1 MSMKSKFLFGALLG
15 SIALASCTADEELN
29 SPAVSQESPIKFAVS
44 LEGSDGMP
52 ILTRADMTS
61 DFGLNFEAGDLMSL
75 FHGIADVS
83 SSLTGYQ
90 NAIYEGSAKDGE
102 AFVFTTKSM
111 VLEKGAI
118 MVYPADT
125 AFTNSGSAAPVITI
139 PENQDARTKELTP
152 YMSEL
157 LTIGSYNE
165 PSTEN
170 TAGYGKKYDIILK
183 RVGTTLILTTVP
195 SNTDKID
202 GLGVSPLKVSSIEMN
217 ASDAF
222 TTSISVKYNA
232 DTPYRNSE
240 FSLWTK
246 VSDVDVDNATVANA
260 LTTTDITDN
269 YNAVFTLLPAKT
281 GTIISSAN
289 VVIKTNYGKVTLE
302 DVKGDI
308 WGKTATTVTY
318 DKTVTEGIQE
328 VLNNTWTN
336 ATTGSFIGEKIGKF
350 GKRSIQA
357 DMSTLDMDGLHIT
370 DQQHLIDALKVYDA
384 IANDA
389 TVNFFLDGD
398 ENGEF
403 VMDAEATA
411 AYEARVADAENKI
424 TFKLSTDPATQC
436 DAVKFVST
444 TETEV
449 PTALKFGTAT
459 PVKFAG
465 LWKYSDSKTFDYIAS
480 LEVVEGA
487 TMTMTNMITATA
499 TNPATTAITNNGT
512 VNISGATTLKLN
524 MTNNG
529 VIDIPV
535 GAEFLMNGA
544 ELTNNATSLEVYGKI
559 DNAGSLGVQSNTSG
573 KINNYGYI
581 TQKNADA
588 YTYVSTNASTGKTFA
603 DAFAADAKIGTIELF
618 GTGNVN
624 TVVASTGLPGF
635 IKVITNVTS
644 VTQAEV
650 GEYANYVEITGACT
664 ACGTLPTT
672 VKYVEVKSSA
682 RVVWTTAAFTLTGLI
697 VDDGYSLNIPRGSV
711 VTATTTYLKGRIYN
725 AGTFNCTDFD
735 GYLGGASTDA
745 NNVIVG
751 G

>member
-1 MSMKSKFLFGALLG
+1 
-15 SIALASCTADEELN
+15 
-29 SPAVSQESPIKFAVS
+29 
-44 LEGSDGMP
+44 
-52 ILTRADMTS
+52 
-61 DFGLNFEAGDLMSL
+61 
-75 FHGIADVS
+75 
-83 SSLTGYQ
+83 
-90 NAIYEGSAKDGE
+90 
-102 AFVFTTKSM
+102 
-111 VLEKGAI
+111 
-118 MVYPADT
+118 
-125 AFTNSGSAAPVITI
+125 
-139 PENQDARTKELTP
+139 
-152 YMSEL
+152 
-157 LTIGSYNE
+157 
-165 PSTEN
+165 
-170 TAGYGKKYDIILK
+170 
-183 RVGTTLILTTVP
+183 
-195 SNTDKID
+195 
-202 GLGVSPLKVSSIEMN
+202 MN
-217 ASDAF
+217 ASGAF
-222 TTSISVKYNA
+222 TTSISVKYNVA
-232 DTPYRNSE
+232 TPYRNSE
-240 FSLWTK
+240 FPLWTK

-260 LTTTDITDN
+260 LTTTDITNN
-269 YNAVFTLLPAKT
+269 YNAVFTLLPTKT
-281 GTIISSAN
+281 STIISGAN

-302 DVKGDI
+302 DAKGDI

-328 VLNNTWTN
+328 VLDNTWTD
-336 ATTGSFIGEKIGKF
+336 ATTGSFIGEKIGKY

-357 DMSTLDMDGLHIT
+357 DMSTLDMNGLHIT

-389 TVNFFLDGD
+389 TVDFFLDGD

-411 AYEARVADAENKI
+411 AYEARVADAGNNI

-449 PTALKFGTAT
+449 PATLKFGTAT

-465 LWKYSDSKTFDYIAS
+465 LWKYSDSKTFDYITS

-487 TMTMTNMITATA
+487 TMTMTNMVTATA
-499 TNPATTAITNNGT
+499 TNPTTTVITNNGT

-529 VIDIPV
+529 IIDIPV

-635 IKVITNVTS
+635 IKVITNATS

-664 ACGTLPTT
+664 ACDILPAT

-682 RVVWTTAAFTLTGLI
+682 RVVWTTTAFTLTGLI
-697 VDDGYSLNIPRGSV
+697 VDEGYSLNIPRGSA

-725 AGTFNCTDFD
+725 AGTFTCDDFD

>member
-1 MSMKSKFLFGALLG
+1 MKSKFLFGALLG
-15 SIALASCTADEELN
+15 SIALASCTADEELS
-29 SPAVSQESPIKFAVS
+29 SPSVSQESPIKFAVS

-75 FHGIADVS
+75 FHGITDIS
-83 SSLTGYQ
+83 SNLTGYQ
-90 NAIYEGSAKDGE
+90 NAIYEGSAKDDK

-125 AFTNSGSAAPVITI
+125 AFTNNGSAAPVITI
-139 PENQDARTKELTP
+139 PENQNAKTKELTP

-157 LTIGSYNE
+157 LTIAPYDEDKG
-165 PSTEN
+165 N
-170 TAGYGKKYDIILK
+170 TAGYGKKYDIVLK

-217 ASDAF
+217 ANGAF
-222 TTSISVKYNA
+222 TTSIPVKYNA
-232 DTPYRNSE
+232 ATPYRNSE
-240 FSLWTK
+240 FSLWTN
-246 VSDVDVDNATVANA
+246 VSDVDLTAATVVNT

-269 YNAVFTLLPAKT
+269 YNAVFTLLPLKSGVTANN
-281 GTIISSAN
+281 AN
-289 VVIKTNYGKVTLE
+289 VVIKTNYGKVTL
-302 DVKGDI
+302 DNAKGNI

-318 DKTVTEGIQE
+318 DKTVTEGVQE
-328 VLNNTWTN
+328 VLDNTWTD
-336 ATTGSFIGEKIGKF
+336 ATKGSFIGEKIGKY

-384 IANDA
+384 IANKA
-389 TVNFFLDGD
+389 TVDFFLDGD
-398 ENGEF
+398 ENSEF

-411 AYEARVADAENKI
+411 AYEARVADAGNKI
-424 TFKLSTDPATQC
+424 TFKLSTDLATQC

-449 PTALKFGTAT
+449 PATLKFGTAT

-465 LWKYSDSKTFDYIAS
+465 LWKYSDSKTFDYITS

-487 TMTMTNMITATA
+487 TMTMTNMVTATA
-499 TNPATTAITNNGT
+499 TNPTTTAITNNGT

-529 VIDIPV
+529 IIDIPV

-544 ELTNNATSLEVYGKI
+544 ELTNDATSLEVYGRI
-559 DNAGSLGVQSNTSG
+559 DNAGSLGVQNNTSG

-588 YTYVSTNASTGKTFA
+588 YTYVSTNAFTGKKFA
-603 DAFAADAKIGTIELF
+603 DAFAAADAKIGTIELF

-624 TVVASTGLPGF
+624 TVVASTGTPGF
-635 IKVITNVTS
+635 IKVITNATS

-664 ACGTLPTT
+664 ACGILPNT
-672 VKYVEVKSSA
+672 VKYVEVKSSE
-682 RVVWTTAAFTLTGLI
+682 RVVWTTTAFTIIGLI
-697 VDDGYSLNIPRGSV
+697 VDEGYSLNIPRGSA

-725 AGTFNCTDFD
+725 AGTFTCSDFD

>member
-1 MSMKSKFLFGALLG
+1 
-15 SIALASCTADEELN
+15 
-29 SPAVSQESPIKFAVS
+29 
-44 LEGSDGMP
+44 
-52 ILTRADMTS
+52 
-61 DFGLNFEAGDLMSL
+61 
-75 FHGIADVS
+75 
-83 SSLTGYQ
+83 
-90 NAIYEGSAKDGE
+90 
-102 AFVFTTKSM
+102 
-111 VLEKGAI
+111 
-118 MVYPADT
+118 
-125 AFTNSGSAAPVITI
+125 
-139 PENQDARTKELTP
+139 
-152 YMSEL
+152 
-157 LTIGSYNE
+157 
-165 PSTEN
+165 
-170 TAGYGKKYDIILK
+170 
-183 RVGTTLILTTVP
+183 
-195 SNTDKID
+195 
-202 GLGVSPLKVSSIEMN
+202 
-217 ASDAF
+217 
-222 TTSISVKYNA
+222 
-232 DTPYRNSE
+232 
-240 FSLWTK
+240 
-246 VSDVDVDNATVANA
+246 
-260 LTTTDITDN
+260 
-269 YNAVFTLLPAKT
+269 
-281 GTIISSAN
+281 
-289 VVIKTNYGKVTLE
+289 
-302 DVKGDI
+302 
-308 WGKTATTVTY
+308 
-318 DKTVTEGIQE
+318 
-328 VLNNTWTN
+328 
-336 ATTGSFIGEKIGKF
+336 
-350 GKRSIQA
+350 
-357 DMSTLDMDGLHIT
+357 
-370 DQQHLIDALKVYDA
+370 
-384 IANDA
+384 
-389 TVNFFLDGD
+389 
-398 ENGEF
+398 
-403 VMDAEATA
+403 MDAEATA
-411 AYEARVADAENKI
+411 AYEARVADAGNNI

-449 PTALKFGTAT
+449 PATLKFGTAT

-465 LWKYSDSKTFDYIAS
+465 LWKYSDSKTFDYITS

-487 TMTMTNMITATA
+487 TMTMTNMVTATA
-499 TNPATTAITNNGT
+499 TNPTTTVITNNGT

-529 VIDIPV
+529 IIDIPV

-635 IKVITNVTS
+635 IKVITNATS

-664 ACGTLPTT
+664 ACDILPAT

-682 RVVWTTAAFTLTGLI
+682 RVVWTTTAFTLTGLI
-697 VDDGYSLNIPRGSV
+697 VDEGYSLNIPRGSA

-725 AGTFNCTDFD
+725 AGTFTCDDFD

>member
-1 MSMKSKFLFGALLG
+1 
-15 SIALASCTADEELN
+15 
-29 SPAVSQESPIKFAVS
+29 
-44 LEGSDGMP
+44 MP

-281 GTIISSAN
+281 GTIIRSAN

-357 DMSTLDMDGLHIT
+357 DMSTLNMDGLHIT
-370 DQQHLIDALKVYDA
+370 DQQHLIDALEKVYDA

-389 TVNFFLDGD
+389 TVDFFLDGD

-465 LWKYSDSKTFDYIAS
+465 LWKYSRWTVHLTILLHWKS
-480 LEVVEGA
+480 L
-487 TMTMTNMITATA
+487 
-499 TNPATTAITNNGT
+499 
-512 VNISGATTLKLN
+512 K
-524 MTNNG
+524 
-529 VIDIPV
+529 
-535 GAEFLMNGA
+535 
-544 ELTNNATSLEVYGKI
+544 
-559 DNAGSLGVQSNTSG
+559 VQ
-573 KINNYGYI
+573 
-581 TQKNADA
+581 Q
-588 YTYVSTNASTGKTFA
+588 
-603 DAFAADAKIGTIELF
+603 
-618 GTGNVN
+618 
-624 TVVASTGLPGF
+624 
-635 IKVITNVTS
+635 
-644 VTQAEV
+644 
-650 GEYANYVEITGACT
+650 
-664 ACGTLPTT
+664 
-672 VKYVEVKSSA
+672 
-682 RVVWTTAAFTLTGLI
+682 
-697 VDDGYSLNIPRGSV
+697 
-711 VTATTTYLKGRIYN
+711 
-725 AGTFNCTDFD
+725 
-735 GYLGGASTDA
+735 
-745 NNVIVG
+745 
-751 G
+751 

>member
-1 MSMKSKFLFGALLG
+1 MKSKFLFGALLG

-75 FHGIADVS
+75 FHGIADA
-83 SSLTGYQ
+83 SLTGYQ

-125 AFTNSGSAAPVITI
+125 AFTNSGNAAPVITI

-157 LTIGSYNE
+157 LTIAPYDEDKG
-165 PSTEN
+165 N
-170 TAGYGKKYDIILK
+170 TAGYGKKYDIVLK

-217 ASDAF
+217 ANGAF
-222 TTSISVKYNA
+222 TTSIPVKYNA
-232 DTPYRNSE
+232 ATPYRNSK

-246 VSDVDVDNATVANA
+246 VSDVDLAAATVANS

-269 YNAVFTLLPAKT
+269 YNAVFTLLPLKSGVTANN
-281 GTIISSAN
+281 AN
-289 VVIKTNYGKVTLE
+289 VVIKTNYGKVTL
-302 DVKGDI
+302 DNAKGNI

-318 DKTVTEGIQE
+318 DKTVTEGIKE
-328 VLNNTWTN
+328 VLNNTWTS

-389 TVNFFLDGD
+389 TVDFFLDGD

-436 DAVKFVST
+436 NAVKFVST

-465 LWKYSDSKTFDYIAS
+465 LWKYSDSKTFDYITS
-480 LEVVEGA
+480 LEVVKGA
-487 TMTMTNMITATA
+487 TMTMTNMVTATA
-499 TNPATTAITNNGT
+499 TNPTTTAITNNGT
-512 VNISGATTLKLN
+512 VNISGAATLKLK

-529 VIDIPV
+529 IIDIPV

-544 ELTNNATSLEVYGKI
+544 ELTNNATSLKVYGKI

-624 TVVASTGLPGF
+624 TVVASTGEAGF

-682 RVVWTTAAFTLTGLI
+682 RVVWTTTAFTLTGLI
-697 VDDGYSLNIPRGSV
+697 VDEGYSLNIPRGSA

-725 AGTFNCTDFD
+725 AGTFKCTDFD

-745 NNVIVG
+745 KNVIVG